1 MPGPKLDIRLLL
13 ATVSLAL
20 RYKIKIGF
28 SFCGKGWVKLENK
41 DLAKMLSKDTLND
54 VLFNRDLLTHIP

>member
-1 MPGPKLDIRLLL
+1 MGKRLCLAPNYTLLL

-28 SFCGKGWVKLENK
+28 SYCGKGWVKVENK
-41 DLAKMLSKDTLND
+41 DLAKMLSKDPKYAFGNII
-54 VLFNRDLLTHIP
+54 VH